1 MSENQQKSFVLQEL
15 ELLENSLATKLSEI
29 EPQKSAENA
38 ASFFERVKSCV
49 EELGN
54 ERHLAPRLGA
64 VLEKVKKALLPP
76 TTPKDDVQSAAMRR
90 ELMELM
96 RKLALSPAMACAMYP
111 GRNQYRHLPGALVAA
126 VPILLPTFNNV
137 TYLRN
142 MIAQLIARNLRNV
155 IVIDNASTEPDM
167 LAYLDEV
174 EHSVAVVK
182 LDYNAG
188 PRAPFLTPANYVR
201 LPNIF
206 CLTDPDLMFNDA
218 LPEDFLF
225 NLIDATETLM
235 VGKAGFA
242 IDISQPEL
250 MSEKV
255 LATQLSDGQRK
266 YGLIE
271 WESRF
276 WQHQVAATAGGDPIY
291 KAAIDTTFA
300 VYNKRYFRPEAF
312 LNAVRF
318 AGRYTCRHLPWYKEN
333 GLDRTEEQRYRSS
346 QKWSNSLS

>member
-15 ELLENSLATKLSEI
+15 EFLEKYLETKLSES
-29 EPQKSAENA
+29 ELQKSAEA
-38 ASFFERVKSCV
+38 AVLVFERVKLCA

-54 ERHLAPRLGA
+54 ERHLAPRFGA
-64 VLEKVKKALLPP
+64 VLEKVKKALLTP
-76 TTPKDDVQSAAMRR
+76 TSPSDEARSAAIRH
-90 ELMELM
+90 EFTELM
-96 RKLALSPAMACAMYP
+96 RKLTLSAGMACATYP
-111 GRNQYRHLPGALVAA
+111 GRTQYRHLPGALVAA
-126 VPILLPTFNNV
+126 VPILIPTFNNA

-142 MIAQLIARNLRNV
+142 MIAQLKARNLRNI

-167 LAYLDEV
+167 LAYLDEI
-174 EHSVAVVK
+174 ERSVSVVK

-188 PRAPFLTPANYVR
+188 PRAPFLTPANYAR

-218 LPEDFLF
+218 LPEEFLF
-225 NLIDATETLM
+225 DLIDATEILK

-250 MSEKV
+250 MSEKT
-255 LATQLSDGQRK
+255 LAAQLSDGRRQ
-266 YGLIE
+266 YGFIE

-276 WQHQVAATAGGDPIY
+276 WQHQVAVTAGGDPIY
-291 KAAIDTTFA
+291 NASIDTTFA
-300 VYNKRYFRPEAF
+300 VYNKRHFRPEAF
-312 LNAVRF
+312 LYAVRF
-318 AGRYTCRHLPWYKEN
+318 AGRYTCRHLPWYKES
-333 GLDRTEEQRYRSS
+333 GLTEAEEQRYRSS